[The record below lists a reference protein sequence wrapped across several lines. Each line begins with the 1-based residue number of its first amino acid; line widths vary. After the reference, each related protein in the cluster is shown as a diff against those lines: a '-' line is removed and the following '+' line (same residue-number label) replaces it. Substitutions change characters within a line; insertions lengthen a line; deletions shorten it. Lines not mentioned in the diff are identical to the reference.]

1 MQKWVQIISS
11 FLQKLEGFKLKS
23 NVTTQ
28 RIFT

>member
-23 NVTTQ
+23 NQ
-28 RIFT
+28 IKNLKR